1 MTQQAKKAIKKAR
14 VWRTI
19 PEGDIETIADGCLF
33 LNTGKF
39 LAKFTD
45 IPVKGGI
52 VHSLAPETKN
62 SRLRDFKPNEIDSLI
77 RGLDAYYNQFSNVL
91 KAAKYVRVEGLNKGE

>member
-52 VHSLAPETKN
+52 VHSLAPDTKN
-62 SRLRDFKPNEIDSLI
+62 SRSRAFKPAEIDAMI
-77 RGLDAYYNQFSNVL
+77 TGLDTYYGQFKSVL
-91 KAAKYVRVEGLNKGE
+91 MAAKTDFEGLNKGE